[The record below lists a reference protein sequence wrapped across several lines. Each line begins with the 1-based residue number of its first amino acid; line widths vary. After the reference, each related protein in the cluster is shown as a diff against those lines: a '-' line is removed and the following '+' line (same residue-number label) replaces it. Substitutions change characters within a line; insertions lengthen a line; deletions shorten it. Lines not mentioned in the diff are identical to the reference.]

1 MTQVA
6 RSFRLRAYNGL
17 LSRTSS
23 MRCESA
29 DRRCRPQRRERENR
43 CRPVQGQGTPPTQ
56 IRASR
61 TSCAGVPNNG
71 LARLCPIIAAIGR
84 NLFANSS
91 PELIN
96 PTAIARTYSST
107 ESILG
112 TATQHPWTS
121 SSCLPSPNASPQ
133 KPEYDKRPRKDP
145 EAMMHVRHAAQAQT
159 GSATGCGT
167 YSSVEP
173 GVRARS
179 QSFSQSVSVL
189 RRIMLESHQAPM
201 TAQTRRRPIWNQPHD
216 VTSVVRPVALVLR

>member
-1 MTQVA
+1 MTQVP
-6 RSFRLRAYNGL
+6 RSFRLGAYSGL

-29 DRRCRPQRRERENR
+29 DRRYRPQRRERENP

-84 NLFANSS
+84 NLLANSS

-121 SSCLPSPNASPQ
+121 SSCLPSPNTSPGE
-133 KPEYDKRPRKDP
+133 PNTKRRF
-145 EAMMHVRHAAQAQT
+145 
-159 GSATGCGT
+159 
-167 YSSVEP
+167 SSP
-173 GVRARS
+173 D
-179 QSFSQSVSVL
+179 
-189 RRIMLESHQAPM
+189 HQADNKF
-201 TAQTRRRPIWNQPHD
+201 RRQDRKGRSYHD
-216 VTSVVRPVALVLR
+216 G